1 MKSKSIKY
9 WINRYSEMCRKVEC
23 QSCNKHTWAGC
34 GKHIEQILKDI
45 PIEERCKCKEEITQ
59 QTKNE

>member
-1 MKSKSIKY
+1 
-9 WINRYSEMCRKVEC
+9 MCRKVEC